1 MVSFFSGFIQH
12 LVQHVWENMKDPD
25 YAWGVRRK
33 KKRTII
39 QLKDS
44 AFMPEEQAVRGEQM
58 GSGRRAVSELIEL
71 RTLIYMIH

>member
-12 LVQHVWENMKDPD
+12 LVWHVWENMKDPD
-25 YAWGVRRK
+25 YAWGVRTK

-44 AFMPEEQAVRGEQM
+44 AFMPEEQAVCGEQM
-58 GSGRRAVSELIEL
+58 GSGRKAVLELIEL
-71 RTLIYMIH
+71 RTLIYTIH